1 MEVSGTA
8 NIQSAFRSEL
18 VEILYVLLTLQQI
31 CLLGGGVQGCT
42 ITIHC
47 DGLSAIQILNKAPE
61 LSNYTKSN
69 FDIINAVTNVRKQLP
84 IVIKL
89 AHIKRHQD
97 HGTAYHRLTP
107 LARLNVEADDLATT
121 RAAQMNAHTQNLQNT
136 SLPYSLCGVF
146 IQSKL
151 TGNTKINSNLTGSLQ
166 SIITKENL

>member
-1 MEVSGTA
+1 MEVPGTA
-8 NIQSAFRSEL
+8 DIQSAFRSEL
-18 VEILYVLLTLQQI
+18 AGILYVLLTLQQI
-31 CLLGGGVQGCT
+31 CLLGGVQGCT

-61 LSNYTKSN
+61 LVNYTKSN
-69 FDIINAVTNVRKQLP
+69 FDIINAVTKVRKQLP

-89 AHIKRHQD
+89 AHIKGHQD

-121 RAAQMNAHTQNLQNT
+121 RAAQLNVHTRNLQNA
-136 SLPYSLCGVF
+136 SLPYSHCDVF
-146 IQSKL
+146 IQSRL